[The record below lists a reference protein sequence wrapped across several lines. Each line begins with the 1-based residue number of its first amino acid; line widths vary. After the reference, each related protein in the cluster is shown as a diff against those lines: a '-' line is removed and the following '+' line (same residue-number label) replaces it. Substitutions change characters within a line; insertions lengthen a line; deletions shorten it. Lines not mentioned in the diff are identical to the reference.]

1 MVNQLHVPL
10 RKLWGLAST
19 QGLLCTAGEKKSPA
33 KLHARAAS
41 RADATRAPHLESWF
55 PPSLITAPG
64 EQPRAAP
71 SFGARENPGQ
81 TQPVHHA
88 PKDAV
93 RVQRAA
99 TVPRTEH
106 APSHQEGHE

>member
-1 MVNQLHVPL
+1 MVNQLPVPL
-10 RKLWGLAST
+10 RKLWELAST
-19 QGLLCTAGEKKSPA
+19 QGLLCTAGKKKSRA

-41 RADATRAPHLESWF
+41 RADAAGAPHLESWF
-55 PPSLITAPG
+55 PPSLITATG
-64 EQPRAAP
+64 GQPRAAT
-71 SFGARENPGQ
+71 SFGARKNPGR

-93 RVQRAA
+93 HVRQAV

-106 APSHQEGHE
+106 APLTPRGA